1 MADNEAVQ
9 VLGMILLASTE
20 RIRAVTVKS
29 FVSDLEDGLSIVSH
43 DVTKP

>member
-9 VLGMILLASTE
+9 VLEMMLLVSTE
-20 RIRAVTVKS
+20 RVRAITVKS
-29 FVSDLEDGLSIVSH
+29 FVSDVEDGLSIVSH